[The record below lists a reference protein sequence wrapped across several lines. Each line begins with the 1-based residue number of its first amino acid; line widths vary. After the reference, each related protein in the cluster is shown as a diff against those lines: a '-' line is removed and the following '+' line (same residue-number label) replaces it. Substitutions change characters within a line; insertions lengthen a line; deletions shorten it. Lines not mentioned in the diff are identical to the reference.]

1 MPLPFLIAG
10 GAALLGAGAHMMAKE
25 TNEEA
30 EKVSR
35 EAQRIYKDA
44 KSSLESAK
52 SNTEEALLAF
62 GYAKMNVLE
71 TSLDQFI
78 QAFERIRESKINIDE
93 EDYKFM
99 IDKED
104 VLKLRQ
110 MSDIY
115 SSTISSS
122 ATGAAAGALI
132 GLAASGSLSIV
143 TGGMSIAGMS
153 LLTGDIVGAATIAGS
168 SLSLGL
174 SFTPLATI
182 VAPVVLFTGISANAK
197 ADENL
202 EKAKASLAEAKKAV
216 EQMKISETMCNAITK
231 RSDMFRNLLLE
242 LNKVFSV
249 LVKDFDEMTEKKF
262 QDLEGRKIDY
272 EDLTQEENNLTKVT
286 CSFVTAIKSVINVP
300 LLKKEGTLTS
310 ESQEVYDEVQSDYNK
325 KLEKGIIKILPKK
338 EKIFCTGCGKE
349 IMSDVKFCNY
359 CGKKNTYGEA

>member
-35 EAQRIYKDA
+35 EAQRIYNDA

-78 QAFERIRESKINIDE
+78 QAFERIRESKINVDE

-216 EQMKISETMCNAITK
+216 EQMKVSETMCNAITK

-286 CSFVTAIKSVINVP
+286 CSFVKAIMSVVNVP

-310 ESQEVYDEVQSDYNK
+310 ESQEVYDKVQSDYNK

-338 EKIFCTGCGKE
+338 EKIFCIPLELVFLLFACVLVGLF
-349 IMSDVKFCNY
+349 DV
-359 CGKKNTYGEA
+359 